1 MSRYLKK
8 FAGCGARPAIQYVL
22 NEIREALLST
32 PGVKP
37 ERYTHMVDTTRV
49 GIMRSGT
56 TSKRRRTNNQAVGL
70 SHKKRTC
77 EDHIGKSGK

>member
-32 PGVKP
+32 PCVKKP
-37 ERYTHMVDTTRV
+37 REIYSHGRHDEGGDYAERDDVEKKANEQPSRRA
-49 GIMRSGT
+49 IGT
-56 TSKRRRTNNQAVGL
+56 KK
-70 SHKKRTC
+70 KKRNV
-77 EDHIGKSGK
+77 